1 MWFILESLPQM
12 PPEQLHDAGTMLT
25 EGLKKWGPAAVSR
38 HPHRR
43 ITPSTLLWRN

>member
-1 MWFILESLPQM
+1 MWFILKSLPQM